1 MKVLRAVAIA
11 LGAVLALAAYP
22 ASAGDFSPTIKF
34 ELSDARVKANPQM
47 KVSVAQDDG
56 EEELAHVTLTIPKGF
71 SLPPDD
77 AITGGDQ
84 LGSGSINIDAG
95 PGCQPGSPAS
105 AAKAPLTGVPAKLTE
120 KDRTDDQ
127 KAAGVWAVWNL
138 DISGVTNFDLII
150 TGSKKVGWTL
160 DGDIPGN
167 DQTCP
172 PFSFELNVNSQ
183 STTDGVP
190 ILVNPKKAGKKTFTA
205 TFKSQDSPATITLKQ
220 AITITK

>member
-1 MKVLRAVAIA
+1 MKLLRIVTIVTAA
-11 LGAVLALAAYP
+11 LVIFGATTAF
-22 ASAGDFSPTIKF
+22 AGDFSPTIKF

-77 AITGGDQ
+77 AITNGDQ
-84 LGSGSINIDAG
+84 LGSGTINIDAG
-95 PGCQPGSPAS
+95 PGCSPGSPAG
-105 AAKAPLTGVPAKLTE
+105 AAKAPLSGVPAKLTE

-127 KAAGVWAVWNL
+127 KQAGIYAVWNL
-138 DISGVTNFDLII
+138 DISGVTNFDLLI

-160 DGDIPGN
+160 DGDIPAN

-183 STTDGVP
+183 ATTSGVP
-190 ILVNPKKAGKKTFTA
+190 ILVNPKKPGTKTFTA
-205 TFKSQDSPATITLKQ
+205 TFKSQDSPATVTLSQGIK
-220 AITITK
+220 ITK